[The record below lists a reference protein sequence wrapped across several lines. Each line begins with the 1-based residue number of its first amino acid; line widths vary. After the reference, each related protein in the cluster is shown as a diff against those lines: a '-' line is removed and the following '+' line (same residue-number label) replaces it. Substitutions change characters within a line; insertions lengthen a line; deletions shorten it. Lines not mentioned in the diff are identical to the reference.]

1 MSAPM
6 RVMPQPDGADLFE
19 ALATS
24 PDPWVRLVAA
34 ADDLRGMVP
43 GADEAL
49 AADGPYGRL
58 RRLLVDLA
66 QDLDPWVRMAACK
79 SLVLPEEIAE
89 AVAGLGGPGRLR
101 AHWVDTVSQ
110 LPDTWDDAALRM
122 AVAAPPREPDE
133 PDDDEPDDDEPQYW
147 QIWGALANAKDETV
161 RLISLQVPALASAA
175 TERYGPEAIV
185 DQVAELAVDPDAQVR
200 ELARALPPRW
210 PR

>member
-49 AADGPYGRL
+49 FAGSPYGRL
-58 RRLLVDLA
+58 RRMLVGLA
-66 QDLDPWVRMAACK
+66 QDQDPWVLATACS
-79 SLVLPEEIAE
+79 SLWLPAE
-89 AVAGLGGPGRLR
+89 VAQAVADLGGPGRLR
-101 AHWVDTVSQ
+101 AGWVEIVGQMGGDT
-110 LPDTWDDAALRM
+110 DDMALRQ
-122 AVAAPPREPDE
+122 AVAAPRGELVGPRPEL
-133 PDDDEPDDDEPQYW
+133 W

-175 TERYGPEAIV
+175 TERYGPEAIAE
-185 DQVAELAVDPDAQVR
+185 QIAELAVDPDLQVR
-200 ELARALPPRW
+200 RTARALPPRW